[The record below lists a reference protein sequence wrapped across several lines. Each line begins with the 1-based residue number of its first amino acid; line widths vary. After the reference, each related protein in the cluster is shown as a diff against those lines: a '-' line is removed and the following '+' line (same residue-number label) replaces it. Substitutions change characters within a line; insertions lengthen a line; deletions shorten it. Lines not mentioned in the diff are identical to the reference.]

1 MPFCSVEWQ
10 RELIDLGCEIRCFRI
25 DERRYA
31 TECNIM
37 RCSEIQEVG
46 ELTLIGLSRVELLS
60 AALNET

>member
-1 MPFCSVEWQ
+1 
-10 RELIDLGCEIRCFRI
+10 
-25 DERRYA
+25 
-31 TECNIM
+31 M